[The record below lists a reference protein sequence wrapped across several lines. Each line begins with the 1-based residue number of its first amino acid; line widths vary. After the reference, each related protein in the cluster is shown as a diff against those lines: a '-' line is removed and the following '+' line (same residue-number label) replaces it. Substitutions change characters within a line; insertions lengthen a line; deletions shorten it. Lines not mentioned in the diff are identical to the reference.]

1 MVRREKDREEKRK
14 RERERPILS
23 SFSFSHPQIRRNDEK
38 LFIVKRAFRSSLYHG
53 SVSRRQ
59 GKRRFL
65 IVGQFFTKLLQ

>member
-14 RERERPILS
+14 RERKNLS